1 MSVEV
6 FCVQTIWRAS
16 ASRYEPGQFQQF
28 GTRQCAVEAGK
39 RLART
44 RPGVIVFRVSGD
56 PTSDIWQSP
65 EVIARFGDVP
75 PMPIAA

>member
-28 GTRQCAVEAGK
+28 GTRQGAVEEGK
-39 RLART
+39 RLARS
-44 RPGVIVFRVSGD
+44 RPGVIVFRVAGD
-56 PTSDIWQSP
+56 PVADIWQAP
-65 EVIARFGDVP
+65 EVIARFGDAP
-75 PMPIAA
+75 ARPLPI